1 MGTTYLAKR
10 CTDTLP
16 ALDIQALEREPG
28 LLGGLLHA
36 LAWRT
41 AHGRVALRW
50 WVSND
55 HLGVA
60 LGEAHDPIVPEAVT
74 WVTLVRTRCEV
85 RASRRWFSCPGCGA
99 RVGKLYV
106 DRVVACRTC
115 LGLAY
120 RSQRETG
127 RVRARRELERLRA
140 RLGWRPLPATALE
153 SRPRGMHR
161 RTFERLVERHGR
173 LVAGAGQA
181 TPAMAE
187 GMPSRSGAAGPGPA
201 R

>member
-1 MGTTYLAKR
+1 MGTRAPAKR

-16 ALDIQALEREPG
+16 TLDIQALERETE
-28 LLGGLLHA
+28 LLGGRLHA
-36 LAWRT
+36 LVWRT

-50 WVSND
+50 WVSD
-55 HLGVA
+55 GHLGVA

-74 WVTLVRTRCEV
+74 WVPLVRTRCEV
-85 RASRRWFSCPGCGA
+85 RASRRWFSCPRCGA

-127 RVRARRELERLRA
+127 RVRARRELEGLRA

-173 LVAGAGQA
+173 LVTDAEPA
-181 TPAMAE
+181 TPATVIGTSNQSSAV
-187 GMPSRSGAAGPGPA
+187 GTRRAH
-201 R
+201 